1 MASHAMLA
9 LVANEE
15 DADHRRACARH
26 RVLLSAKLVTTT
38 GETGV
43 KLRNL
48 STVGA
53 MAEGDGLPTPGSDL
67 ILRRGALDIFA
78 TVVWNADHRCGLLFD
93 EPLSDDEVWSQVS
106 PPPAPVV
113 TQPIVHRRPGVRS
126 SQLSREEQEML
137 DSMSRPAAGAHHA

>member
-9 LVANEE
+9 LVASDE
-15 DADHRRACARH
+15 DAEHRRACARH

-53 MAEGDGLPTPGSDL
+53 MAEGDKLPIAGSDL

-78 TVVWNADHRCGLLFD
+78 TVVWNADHRCGLQFD
-93 EPLSDDEVWSQVS
+93 EPLADDEVWSQVS
-106 PPPAPVV
+106 PAPPPIVS
-113 TQPIVHRRPGVRS
+113 QPIVHRRPGVRS
-126 SQLSREEQEML
+126 SQLSREEREML
-137 DSMSRPAAGAHHA
+137 DAISRPAAGPRHA